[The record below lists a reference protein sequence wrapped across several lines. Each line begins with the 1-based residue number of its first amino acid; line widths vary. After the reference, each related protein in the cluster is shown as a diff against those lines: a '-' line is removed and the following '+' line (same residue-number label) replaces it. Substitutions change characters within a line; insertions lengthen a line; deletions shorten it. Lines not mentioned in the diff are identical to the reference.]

1 MKNHLLEQSKFIFSQ
16 KPFFFMIQIIVWISA
31 LCIGL
36 SLGLIGG
43 GGSTLTV
50 PVMTY
55 LVGLDPKTAT
65 AYSLFIVGI
74 SALFGALK
82 KYQSKDVNI
91 RTGLFFAIPSMFA
104 VYLTRLYLV
113 PLLSPLFIM
122 LFFAFIMFL
131 ASYSMIKGRKKE
143 DYSEDE
149 AISPNYIFIVI
160 LSLSIGLI
168 AGTVGAGGGFLIIPS
183 LVFFLKM
190 PMKKAI
196 GTSLFVI
203 SIQSLFGFYGDIR
216 NESTIIDWELLL
228 PFSGVAVL
236 GILLGSYLVKYISS
250 KNLKSGFGY
259 FILLMA
265 VFILSKELL

>member
-1 MKNHLLEQSKFIFSQ
+1 MV
-16 KPFFFMIQIIVWISA
+16 QILVWLSA

-65 AYSLFIVGI
+65 AYSLFVVGI
-74 SALFGALK
+74 SALFGAFK
-82 KYQSKDVNI
+82 KHLSGDVNI
-91 RTGLFFAIPSMFA
+91 QTGLLFAIPSMFA

-122 LFFAFIMFL
+122 LFFAFIMLL
-131 ASYSMIKGRKKE
+131 AAFSMIRGRKQDDFK
-143 DYSEDE
+143 DE
-149 AISPNYIFIVI
+149 EQTKPNYVFTVF
-160 LSLSIGLI
+160 LSVLIGLI

-190 PMKKAI
+190 PMKRAI
-196 GTSLFVI
+196 GTSLFII
-203 SIQSLFGFYGDIR
+203 SIQSLFGFFGDVQ
-216 NESTIIDWELLL
+216 NDSTAIDWDLLL
-228 PFSGVAVL
+228 PFSAVAIL

-265 VFILSKELL
+265 IFILSKELL

>member
-1 MKNHLLEQSKFIFSQ
+1 
-16 KPFFFMIQIIVWISA
+16 MIQFLVWISA
-31 LCIGL
+31 LFIGL

-74 SALFGALK
+74 SALFGAFK
-82 KYQSKDVNI
+82 KYQSGDVNI
-91 RTGLFFAIPSMFA
+91 KTGILFVLPSMLS
-104 VYLTRLYLV
+104 VYLTRLHLV

-122 LFFAFIMFL
+122 LFFACIMLL

-143 DYSEDE
+143 DHADDNNEQ
-149 AISPNYIFIVI
+149 PNYLYIIL
-160 LSLSIGLI
+160 LSLTIGLV

-196 GTSLFVI
+196 GTSLFII

-216 NESTIIDWELLL
+216 NESTIIDWELLI
-228 PFSGVAVL
+228 PFSSIAIA

-265 VFILSKELL
+265 IFILVKELL

>member
-1 MKNHLLEQSKFIFSQ
+1 
-16 KPFFFMIQIIVWISA
+16 MIQIFVWISA

-74 SALFGALK
+74 SALFGAFK
-82 KYQSKDVNI
+82 KHLSGDVNI
-91 RTGLFFAIPSMFA
+91 KTGLLFALPSMIA

-122 LFFAFIMFL
+122 LFFAFIML
-131 ASYSMIKGRKKE
+131 IAAYSMIKGRKKE
-143 DYSEDE
+143 DYTED
-149 AISPNYIFIVI
+149 ATVKPNYIYTVL
-160 LSLSIGLI
+160 LSLSIGLV

-190 PMKKAI
+190 PMKRAI
-196 GTSLFVI
+196 GTSLFII
-203 SIQSLFGFYGDIR
+203 SIQSLFGFFGDVQ
-216 NESTIIDWELLL
+216 NESTVIDWALLL
-228 PFSGVAVL
+228 PFSAVAII

-265 VFILSKELL
+265 IFILSKELL

>member
-1 MKNHLLEQSKFIFSQ
+1 
-16 KPFFFMIQIIVWISA
+16 MIQILVWISA

-74 SALFGALK
+74 SALFGAVR
-82 KYQSKDVNI
+82 KYKSGDVNVK
-91 RTGLFFAIPSMFA
+91 TGLMFALPSMLA
-104 VYLTRLYLV
+104 VYLTRLHLV

-122 LFFAFIMFL
+122 LFFAFIMMI

-143 DYSEDE
+143 DHAEDSNH
-149 AISPNYIFIVI
+149 SPNYLFTIL
-160 LSLSIGLI
+160 LSLTIGLI

-216 NESTIIDWELLL
+216 NESTVIDWELLL
-228 PFSGVAVL
+228 PFSGVAIA
-236 GILLGSYLVKYISS
+236 GILLGSYLVKYISP

-265 VFILSKELL
+265 IFILSKELL

>member
-1 MKNHLLEQSKFIFSQ
+1 
-16 KPFFFMIQIIVWISA
+16 MIQILVWLSA

-36 SLGLIGG
+36 SLGIIGG

-65 AYSLFIVGI
+65 AYSLFVVGI
-74 SALFGALK
+74 SALFGAFK
-82 KYQSKDVNI
+82 KHLSGDVNI
-91 RTGLFFAIPSMFA
+91 QTGLLFAIPSMFA

-122 LFFAFIMFL
+122 LFFAFIMLL
-131 ASYSMIKGRKKE
+131 AAFSMIRGRKQDDFK
-143 DYSEDE
+143 DE
-149 AISPNYIFIVI
+149 EQNKPNYVFTVF
-160 LSLSIGLI
+160 LSLLIGLI

-190 PMKKAI
+190 PMKRAI
-196 GTSLFVI
+196 GTSLFII
-203 SIQSLFGFYGDIR
+203 SIQSLFGFFGDVQ
-216 NESTIIDWELLL
+216 NDSTAIDWDLLL
-228 PFSGVAVL
+228 PFSAVAVL

-265 VFILSKELL
+265 IFILSKELL

>member
-1 MKNHLLEQSKFIFSQ
+1 
-16 KPFFFMIQIIVWISA
+16 MIQILVWISA

-74 SALFGALK
+74 SALFGAFR
-82 KYQSKDVNI
+82 KYKSGDVNLKI
-91 RTGLFFAIPSMFA
+91 GLLFALPSMIA
-104 VYLTRLYLV
+104 VYLTRLHLV

-122 LFFAFIMFL
+122 LFFAFIMMV
-131 ASYSMIKGRKKE
+131 ASFSMIRGRKKE
-143 DYSEDE
+143 DQIED
-149 AISPNYIFIVI
+149 STYRPNYIYTIL
-160 LSLSIGLI
+160 LSLTIGLI

-183 LVFFLKM
+183 LVFFLRI

-196 GTSLFVI
+196 GTSLFII

-216 NESTIIDWELLL
+216 NDSTVIDWELLL
-228 PFSGVAVL
+228 PFSAVAVA
-236 GILLGSYLVKYISS
+236 GILLGSYLVKYISAN
-250 KNLKSGFGY
+250 NLKSGFGY

-265 VFILSKELL
+265 IFILSKELL

>member
-1 MKNHLLEQSKFIFSQ
+1 
-16 KPFFFMIQIIVWISA
+16 MIQILVWISA

-74 SALFGALK
+74 SALFGAFK
-82 KYQSKDVNI
+82 KHLSGDVNI
-91 RTGLFFAIPSMFA
+91 KTGLLFAVPSMFS
-104 VYLTRLYLV
+104 VYLTRLHLV
-113 PLLSPLFIM
+113 PLLSPFFIM
-122 LFFAFIMFL
+122 IFFAIIMLL
-131 ASYSMIKGRKKE
+131 ASYSMIKGRKK
-143 DYSEDE
+143 DNSDDQDNYK
-149 AISPNYIFIVI
+149 PNYIFVVL
-160 LSLSIGLI
+160 LSLTIGLI

-190 PMKKAI
+190 PMTRAI
-196 GTSLFVI
+196 GTSLFII
-203 SIQSLFGFYGDIR
+203 SIQSLFGFYGDVQ
-216 NESTIIDWELLL
+216 NESTTIDWDLLL
-228 PFSGVAVL
+228 PFSGIAIL

-265 VFILSKELL
+265 IFILSKELL

>member
-1 MKNHLLEQSKFIFSQ
+1 MV
-16 KPFFFMIQIIVWISA
+16 QILVWLSA

-65 AYSLFIVGI
+65 AYSLFVVGI
-74 SALFGALK
+74 SALFGAFK
-82 KYQSKDVNI
+82 KHLSGDVNI
-91 RTGLFFAIPSMFA
+91 QTGLLFAIPSMFA

-122 LFFAFIMFL
+122 LFFAFIMLL
-131 ASYSMIKGRKKE
+131 AAFSMIRGRKHDDFK
-143 DYSEDE
+143 DE
-149 AISPNYIFIVI
+149 EQNKPNYVFTVF
-160 LSLSIGLI
+160 LSLLIGLI

-190 PMKKAI
+190 PMKRAI
-196 GTSLFVI
+196 GTSLFII
-203 SIQSLFGFYGDIR
+203 SIQSLFGFFGDVQ
-216 NESTIIDWELLL
+216 NDSTAIDWDLLL
-228 PFSGVAVL
+228 PFSAVAIL

-265 VFILSKELL
+265 IFILSKELL

>member
-1 MKNHLLEQSKFIFSQ
+1 
-16 KPFFFMIQIIVWISA
+16 MIQILVWISA

-74 SALFGALK
+74 SALFGAFK
-82 KYQSKDVNI
+82 KHLSGDVNI
-91 RTGLFFAIPSMFA
+91 KTGLLFAVPSMFS
-104 VYLTRLYLV
+104 VYLTRLHLV
-113 PLLSPLFIM
+113 PLLSPFFIM
-122 LFFAFIMFL
+122 IFFAIIMLL
-131 ASYSMIKGRKKE
+131 ASYSMIKGRKK
-143 DYSEDE
+143 DNSDDQDNYK
-149 AISPNYIFIVI
+149 PNYLFVVL
-160 LSLSIGLI
+160 LSLTIGLI

-190 PMKKAI
+190 PMTRAI
-196 GTSLFVI
+196 GTSLFII
-203 SIQSLFGFYGDIR
+203 SIQSLFGFYGDVQ
-216 NESTIIDWELLL
+216 NESTTIDWDLLL
-228 PFSGVAVL
+228 PFSGIAIL

-265 VFILSKELL
+265 IFILSKELL